1 MVAVVSDPGPGSP
14 APHPPCGKTI
24 GYLGWLN
31 KQKPLNHSIQGLKIK
46 ILAVSYSH
54 MGRPHTTI
62 GAERFHFRVRNGIG
76 WFPLAKTTR
85 QTSIAF
91 SNLKI
96 SDIVCVAHIHVTCHI
111 TKVFWCYMA
120 KPHEQLVLVSF
131 IHY

>member
-1 MVAVVSDPGPGSP
+1 MIVISNLSTDFKQK
-14 APHPPCGKTI
+14 KTI
-24 GYLGWLN
+24 S
-31 KQKPLNHSIQGLKIK
+31 KAEMVSFVLKS
-46 ILAVSYSH
+46 LAVSYSH